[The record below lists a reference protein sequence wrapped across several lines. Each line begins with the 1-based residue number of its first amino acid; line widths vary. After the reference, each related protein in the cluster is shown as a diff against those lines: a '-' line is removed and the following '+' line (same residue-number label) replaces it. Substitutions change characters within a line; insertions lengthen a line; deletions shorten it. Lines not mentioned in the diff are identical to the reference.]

1 MVEDSVSSFN
11 CYYCGGTGYVPF
23 LHEPDESSSVYH
35 IKEMACKCS
44 RGERVSMPFKR
55 FPGDNKPLLV
65 RKYFSENDSLQFMER
80 VDGVGYPLLV
90 SNKRNLL
97 NKELKD
103 DRKNSKQGDIN

>member
-1 MVEDSVSSFN
+1 MGLIKTD
-11 CYYCGGTGYVPF
+11 
-23 LHEPDESSSVYH
+23 EPDTIYNLPYTDYNAAHWDGSEWAF
-35 IKEMACKCS
+35 IKVLSGHTANT
-44 RGERVSMPFKR
+44 GI
-55 FPGDNKPLLV
+55 L
-65 RKYFSENDSLQFMER
+65 YFSENDSLQFMER